1 MPGRL
6 KIVLTF
12 DDGPSSGQQSSQNL
26 TRNIMDTLDSR
37 GIQGVFFIQSH
48 ALDNDTP
55 FRGSSDVGRA
65 IIRDMQADGHIIGV
79 HTGAEENNA
88 HSWANNHVNR
98 LAAGELYGDIT
109 RAQNLIE
116 DETDDHGGV
125 EFIRPPFGEI
135 NSGVIDQY
143 SDLALQYVG
152 WNIDPENNS
161 GGTAAGI
168 LANIE
173 SQMELYLADGDK
185 TQIVVLLHDV
195 QSVVAYNLVSFID
208 KIDEVA
214 RDMGY
219 TPDFHPSD
227 SETRMVLRSQSNEN

>member
-1 MPGRL
+1 MPSRL

-12 DDGPSSGQQSSQNL
+12 DDGPSSGENSSQNL
-26 TRNIMDTLDSR
+26 TRNIMKTLDSR

-48 ALDNDTP
+48 ALYKDTP
-55 FRGSSDVGRA
+55 FRGSSDAGRA
-65 IIRDMQADGHIIGV
+65 IIRDMHADGHIIGI
-79 HTGAEENNA
+79 HTGAEENDA

-98 LAAGELYGDIT
+98 LAAGKLYGDIA

-116 DETDDHGGV
+116 GETGAYGIV
-125 EFIRPPFGEI
+125 EFIRPPFGTI
-135 NSGVIDQY
+135 NSNVIDQY

-152 WNIDPENNS
+152 WDIDPERNS
-161 GGTAAGI
+161 GGTDTGI

-173 SQMELYLADGDK
+173 SQMMEYLRGGDK
-185 TQIVVLLHDV
+185 TQMVVLLHDV
-195 QSVVAYNLVSFID
+195 QRVVAYNLVSFID
-208 KIDEVA
+208 KIDKVA

-227 SETRMVLRSQSNEN
+227 SETRMVLRSQSGEN